1 MTALDAL
8 KSEPV
13 VGVLNNTASSSIV
26 LVCEHASAA
35 IPESFEGLGL
45 PADQL
50 KSHVVWDP
58 GAFAVASFMA
68 DMLDAKLV
76 YGAVSRLVY
85 DCNRPPD
92 APDAMPERSEVLE
105 IPGNLDLS
113 PEAKEARVRT
123 YYHPFRDCVAL
134 QMNSTTEPVLVT
146 IHSFTPVYH
155 GVARDVEIGILHDV
169 DDRLAELMFDH
180 APAHGSYNVQ
190 LNSPYG
196 IEHGVTHTLKEHG
209 VKQGHP
215 NVMLE
220 IRNDLI
226 GTEPVLRRDI
236 SASLMP

>member
-92 APDAMPERSEVLE
+92 APDAMPERS
-105 IPGNLDLS
+105 
-113 PEAKEARVRT
+113 
-123 YYHPFRDCVAL
+123 
-134 QMNSTTEPVLVT
+134 VLVT

-226 GTEPVLRRDI
+226 GTEVQQEAMARLLCEWLSEAVGALKRQE
-236 SASLMP
+236 ASK